1 MLPPFR
7 VLVQQI
13 RKRPSGVKMD
23 ALQAKLSGAIQNLT
37 IANDVRRMKAEN
49 EGKPVIIIF
58 GRVTKIDGIVEKLFF
73 KVQEMRGIHRQAA
86 LEKMHEAADQYS
98 TRLNELV
105 NKLW

>member
-49 EGKPVIIIF
+49 EGKPVIIVF

-73 KVQEMRGIHRQAA
+73 KVQEMRGINRQAA
-86 LEKMHEAADQYS
+86 LEKMHEAADQHS
-98 TRLNELV
+98 TRLNKLV